1 MSNFYWTVLLLAAS
15 AAGNNQG
22 VRAVESS
29 NLLPI
34 DQVSPSC
41 LISIRSNENVG
52 TISLTTLVFL
62 CLSECCWSSLRTK
75 TGPCFEWIEAI
86 FAKQNVEF

>member
-1 MSNFYWTVLLLAAS
+1 MRVSNFYWNVLLLAAS

-41 LISIRSNENVG
+41 LISIRSNENFG
-52 TISLTTLVFL
+52 TISLTTLVF
-62 CLSECCWSSLRTK
+62 SLLVRMQVSATNKNRTM
-75 TGPCFEWIEAI
+75 F
-86 FAKQNVEF
+86 